1 MNNTRARPYVLTAI
15 RRTYWRLNPVFGS
28 LIKRSIDSIV
38 ASASLLLLSPILF
51 LVIICI
57 RLESPGPVF
66 FTQKRIGQGG
76 HEFDFWKFRS
86 MYIDAEQRKAELIE
100 GNEMQGGV
108 IFKMRNDPR
117 VTCVGRF
124 IRRTSIDELPQ
135 LWNVLRGDMSLV
147 GPRPCLPAE
156 IDEYSVHDRN
166 RLDVAQG
173 LTCIWQVS
181 GRSDIPFEQ
190 QIQMDI
196 EYVNKA
202 SWKQDFSL
210 LLKTIPAV
218 LSGRGAY

>member
-1 MNNTRARPYVLTAI
+1 MSNKHTRPYALTALK
-15 RRTYWRLNPVFGS
+15 RYYWRFNPILGS
-28 LIKRSIDSIV
+28 LIKRSFDATA
-38 ASASLLLLSPILF
+38 ASGLLLVLSPLLLL
-51 LVIICI
+51 VMVCI

-66 FTQKRIGQGG
+66 FRQRRIGQGG
-76 HEFDFWKFRS
+76 QQFNFWKFRS
-86 MYIDAEQRKAELIE
+86 MYIDAEQRKSGLMQE
-100 GNEMQGGV
+100 NEMRGGV

-117 VTCVGRF
+117 VTFVGRI

-135 LWNVLRGDMSLV
+135 LWNVVRGDMSLV
-147 GPRPCLPAE
+147 GPRPCLPDE
-156 IDEYSVHDRN
+156 IENYSVHDRN

-210 LLKTIPAV
+210 LFKTIPAV